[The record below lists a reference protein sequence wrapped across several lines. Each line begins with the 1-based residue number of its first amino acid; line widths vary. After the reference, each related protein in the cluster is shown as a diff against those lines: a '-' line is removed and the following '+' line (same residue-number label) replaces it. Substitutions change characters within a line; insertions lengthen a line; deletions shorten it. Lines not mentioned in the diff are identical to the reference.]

1 MAATRPGRVASW
13 WRQRREL
20 TRKRPTMNITTSL
33 GLAAAG
39 LLATVL
45 AGAPAAQAASPE
57 WKTERG
63 IVLECQGEA
72 HGLRVWTSVY
82 ENQRYGNVVQV
93 VIGDP
98 DDGNGSSKSTESKFL
113 VDGVVKASVKVDG
126 KRALVEGAAERHGA
140 RTKVLRA
147 VRRRRLPHQDPRLP
161 PPAAA
166 PTWASGTPGRTC
178 PSSATPP
185 SSTTSRSRRSRS
197 SGDGAGMSAGDARR
211 PGRTGC
217 GCRRTS
223 RRRGG

>member
-1 MAATRPGRVASW
+1 
-13 WRQRREL
+13 
-20 TRKRPTMNITTSL
+20 MNITTSL

-39 LLATVL
+39 ILATAL

-57 WKTERG
+57 WTTERG

-98 DDGNGSSKSTESKFL
+98 DDGHGSSKDTEEKFL

-140 RTKVLRA
+140 RSKVYE
-147 VRRRRLPHQDPRLP
+147 QFD
-161 PPAAA
+161 
-166 PTWASGTPGRTC
+166 
-178 PSSATPP
+178 
-185 SSTTSRSRRSRS
+185 
-197 SGDGAGMSAGDARR
+197 DAGFLIKTRGFHRQLVTDMGFRYAGKSVPLACDTAFVYDLEVKKI
-211 PGRTGC
+211 PIV
-217 GCRRTS
+217 
-223 RRRGG
+223 

>member
-1 MAATRPGRVASW
+1 
-13 WRQRREL
+13 
-20 TRKRPTMNITTSL
+20 MNITTSA

-63 IVLECQGEA
+63 IVLECHGQA

-98 DDGNGSSKSTESKFL
+98 DDGHGNSKDTDEKFL

-126 KRALVEGAAERHGA
+126 KRALVEGAAERHGP
-140 RTKVLRA
+140 RTKLYEEYEDAGFLIKTRGFHRQLVT
-147 VRRRRLPHQDPRLP
+147 DM
-161 PPAAA
+161 
-166 PTWASGTPGRTC
+166 
-178 PSSATPP
+178 
-185 SSTTSRSRRSRS
+185 
-197 SGDGAGMSAGDARR
+197 GARY
-211 PGRTGC
+211 
-217 GCRRTS
+217 
-223 RRRGG
+223 GGKSVPLACDTAFVYDLEVKKIPIV